1 MGGVADAMWMDLD
14 TRSSTRKDQ
23 KGSFRGRPQR
33 YKAWVAYWEVKDM
46 NMIGATSTLVHQ

>member
-1 MGGVADAMWMDLD
+1 MWMGLD